1 MEPSTLSSAGFI
13 LQAGGVLNSAV
24 GSFYAAKSQRY
35 QLKSQASAV
44 EFQADMARLN
54 ARAAAAEAD
63 RAMMAGQR
71 QIGQYTMQAGAQ
83 KAQNIASLAARG
95 ITAGV
100 GSAAEAMVTADV
112 LKEIDAM
119 TINANAVRQAEALR
133 VQRVNYLTQAMMGDV
148 TARNIRTTAG
158 TIVPGY
164 AAASSLLG
172 GAGNVASSYA
182 TNLYFQNK

>member
-1 MEPSTLSSAGFI
+1 VDPSTLSSAGFI

-35 QLKSQASAV
+35 QLKSQALAV

-83 KAQNIASLAARG
+83 KAHRRDFRVLRHHGLEFPDVGRDEFNLVLHTFLQIGHAVIVHRVLCGLSGLFAAIFSRSVAP
-95 ITAGV
+95 TSAGV
-100 GSAAEAMVTADV
+100 
-112 LKEIDAM
+112 
-119 TINANAVRQAEALR
+119 RR
-133 VQRVNYLTQAMMGDV
+133 VKSRDG
-148 TARNIRTTAG
+148 
-158 TIVPGY
+158 
-164 AAASSLLG
+164 ASS
-172 GAGNVASSYA
+172 NVA
-182 TNLYFQNK
+182 LGPKGL